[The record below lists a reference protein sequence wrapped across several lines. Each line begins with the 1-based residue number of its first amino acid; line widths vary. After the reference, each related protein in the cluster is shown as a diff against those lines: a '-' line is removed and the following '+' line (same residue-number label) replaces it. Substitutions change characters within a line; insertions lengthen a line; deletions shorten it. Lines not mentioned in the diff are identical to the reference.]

1 MRSRALLT
9 AAVTAALALGVTAA
23 STGAAAVTKVP
34 RDCKHETFKPKGI
47 LIACGD
53 GSLYMTG
60 MHWSSWGRKSASG
73 VGTAHLNDCIPFCAA
88 GHFHKYKARIKLTSA
103 HYCRKEKTTQFR
115 RLRLTWVHGTPANTP
130 SKISDP
136 VPCPSA
142 LAP

>member
-1 MRSRALLT
+1 MRNRALLSVVIA
-9 AAVTAALALGVTAA
+9 AAVIGAGAT
-23 STGAAAVTKVP
+23 STGAATHTLVP

-60 MHWSSWGRKSASG
+60 MHWKSWGRRAATG

-88 GHFHKYKARIKLTSA
+88 GHFHKYRARIRLSSA
-103 HYCRKEKTTQFR
+103 HFCRAEKVTQFR
-115 RLRLTWVHGTPANTP
+115 RLRLTWVHGTPADTP

-136 VPCPSA
+136 IACPSA